1 MLAIHVKRT
10 VRRKINFICVS
21 FLLISL
27 GRETEWLFSSKEGQ
41 TDLATDAG
49 FARVVI
55 ATLGRGHTFT
65 NMDTIKKEL
74 SAKVMELA
82 PKNLNR
88 NTQVTVQ

>member
-1 MLAIHVKRT
+1 MI
-10 VRRKINFICVS
+10 RKIIFICVP

-49 FARVVI
+49 FTRVVI

-74 SAKVMELA
+74 STKVMELA

-88 NTQVTVQ
+88 NTQVTIQ